1 MKYFSPPTVLTI
13 QTDTAYVVNVRE
25 PVNWDDGISLDS
37 LFSAYPIDTLY
48 GEDVAQLSRVS
59 YSGAVYPIWAIIGI
73 VAIALIILLV
83 WMLLCILRRHER
95 QHQEVMSEVQQLMN
109 ANRIS
114 NDAVSSLIEER
125 IKLMQTLLS
134 NYKEDVP
141 SGKNLP
147 LLDYVEHLQSINE
160 NYKKTIETFNGNR
173 EFMNNMEHAINASKN
188 NIMARVR
195 AIYGNKISDND
206 YIILTGL
213 FAKMSP
219 AAISF
224 LTGVKEGTIRVKK
237 SRFAGRFK
245 KLDNL
250 EEKEFFLKELYNN

>member
-73 VAIALIILLV
+73 VAIVLIILLV

-95 QHQEVMSEVQQLMN
+95 QRQEVMSEVQQLVN

-237 SRFAGRFK
+237 SRFAGRFE

-250 EEKEFFLKELYNN
+250 EEKELFLKELYNN

>member
-73 VAIALIILLV
+73 VAIVLIILLV

-95 QHQEVMSEVQQLMN
+95 QRQEVMSEVQQLVN

-237 SRFAGRFK
+237 SRFAGRFE